1 MQVTH
6 SDYLVKF
13 LDPATPHGAQVRLGL
28 IYKSACGGGGSTY
41 YEKKRHNQ
49 QGQLLAESALS
60 LHSQGPVLHNSVL
73 Y

>member
-1 MQVTH
+1 MEEV
-6 SDYLVKF
+6 V
-13 LDPATPHGAQVRLGL
+13 VL
-28 IYKSACGGGGSTY
+28 IT
-41 YEKKRHNQ
+41 KKKGTIK